1 MKTLTVILLIAANSL
16 LAAQTPPTDSPT
28 LTTPT
33 PAPTRTYSGGIDYN
47 CNRIGGG
54 PVIKNSPG
62 TILTIHAGGGGG
74 GYSNLYLLLF
84 NKTTAPVAGDVPAIA
99 IPFTRGGVQGDNF
112 GGSADRDYPGG
123 LPMTTGISWAL
134 SNYALHLVP
143 QCVPVTLTVTYQ

>member
-1 MKTLTVILLIAANSL
+1 MKTLAITLLIAANSFI
-16 LAAQTPPTDSPT
+16 AAQTPPTDSPT

-33 PAPTRTYSGGIDYN
+33 PAPTRTYSGGIEYN

-62 TILTIHAGGGGG
+62 TILTIHAGGVVV
-74 GYSNLYLLLF
+74 SNLYLLLF
-84 NKTTAPVAGDVPAIA
+84 NKTTAPVNGDVPAIA
-99 IPFTRGGVQGDNF
+99 IPLPQVGTQGAYLS
-112 GGSADRDYPGG
+112 SADRDYPGG

-143 QCVPVTLTVTYQ
+143 QCVAVTLTVTYQ